1 MYYKKWTREC
11 LRTFMAYDQKTLENL
26 LFKSK
31 ISGIPSNNELRA
43 SVEEIL
49 TVILKWKKEMRV
61 SE

>member
-1 MYYKKWTREC
+1 
-11 LRTFMAYDQKTLENL
+11 MAYDQKTLENL

-49 TVILKWKKEMRV
+49 SSDFEVKEGDASV
-61 SE
+61 